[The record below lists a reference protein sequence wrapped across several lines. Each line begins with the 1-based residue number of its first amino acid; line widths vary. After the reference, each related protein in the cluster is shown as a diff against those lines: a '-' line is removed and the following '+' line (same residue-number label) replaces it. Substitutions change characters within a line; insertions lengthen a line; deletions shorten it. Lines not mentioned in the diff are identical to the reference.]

1 MTRHFHSRSAVYHG
15 NDFQKRGLPRYLDP
29 RLDLN
34 TRLQHLAE
42 LHKQKYRENAS
53 ETNDKRDTIKLQ
65 DQSKG
70 WYENPWFAGRPENYL
85 PL

>member
-53 ETNDKRDTIKLQ
+53 ETNDKRD
-65 DQSKG
+65 S
-70 WYENPWFAGRPENYL
+70 RPENYL